1 MGNPEK
7 RTNRFKIQ
15 RHRHG
20 VCHRCGWSGSVTK
33 VGRRLR
39 AQFRTSQVYGRL
51 CDECIQDL
59 LRGEGSARSE
69 QVPGSGRSKVSND
82 LDVA

>member
-7 RTNRFKIQ
+7 RANMLRTH
-15 RHRHG
+15 RHRQG
-20 VCHRCGWSGSVTK
+20 VCHRCGWRGSVSK
-33 VGRRLR
+33 VGRRRR

-51 CDECIQDL
+51 CDECVEDL
-59 LRGEGSARSE
+59 LRGEGNARSE
-69 QVPGSGRSKVSND
+69 QAPGTGGSGDSGD